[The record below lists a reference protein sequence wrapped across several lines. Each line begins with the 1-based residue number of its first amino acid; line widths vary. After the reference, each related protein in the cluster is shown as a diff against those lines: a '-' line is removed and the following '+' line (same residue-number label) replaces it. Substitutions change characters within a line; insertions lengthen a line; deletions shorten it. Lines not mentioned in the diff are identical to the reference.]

1 MKLFDM
7 LFKRKDK
14 SEKLQVVQADEKESA
29 EVVQQLSADK
39 DNTIIKLWKKCC
51 KNCQEQ
57 ASSSLL

>member
-39 DNTIIKLWKKCC
+39 DNTD
-51 KNCQEQ
+51 
-57 ASSSLL
+57 

>member
-29 EVVQQLSADK
+29 EVVQQLYADK
-39 DNTIIKLWKKCC
+39 DTQMKLLIAMNLKRISRLRR
-51 KNCQEQ
+51 NIQ
-57 ASSSLL
+57 